1 MAELTNRE
9 RLQPSL
15 LDRLTDEA
23 PWEPSESRDRRI
35 ISAARLRE
43 CVTRDISWLLNCT
56 SHWSEDALEGH
67 DHVHGSVLNY
77 GIPDL
82 AGMALTG
89 IDAGEL
95 EQRIRQAILHFE
107 PRLTG
112 GTLSVHVGVDAQR
125 MDNRALTF
133 DIQSQMWAQPMPL
146 NLYLKTELDLDTG
159 EFRVGEQVG

>member
-1 MAELTNRE
+1 MAELTTRE

-23 PWEPSESRDRRI
+23 PWEDNESREQRI
-35 ISAARLRE
+35 ITAARLRE

-56 SHWSEDALEGH
+56 QHWSGEALTPYE
-67 DHVHGSVLNY
+67 HVNNSVLNY

-82 AGMALTG
+82 AGTALSS
-89 IDAGEL
+89 IAPGEL
-95 EQRIRQAILHFE
+95 EQRIREAILFYE

-112 GTLSVHVGVDAQR
+112 GTLTVQVGIEPER
-125 MDNRALTF
+125 MDERSLTF
-133 DIQSQMWAQPMPL
+133 RIHSQMWAQPMPL

-159 EFRVGEQVG
+159 EFRVGQGLG